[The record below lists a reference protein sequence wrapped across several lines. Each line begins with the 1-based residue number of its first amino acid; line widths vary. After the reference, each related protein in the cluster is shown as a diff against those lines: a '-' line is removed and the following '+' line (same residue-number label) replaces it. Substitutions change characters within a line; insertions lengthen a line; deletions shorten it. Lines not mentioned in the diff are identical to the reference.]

1 MAPFPYFLQL
11 LHQDELL
18 CSIITAGSFAHV
30 NLNSFDHRFH
40 SDQALDLFNYS
51 LENEFFTKVNIML
64 IEGDISLVFH
74 TTSAKYLEEPERY
87 FQRQA
92 PERTSAPYIIFGQEA
107 RTRKKNLGQ
116 FPFLGPLIPPASV
129 SLRQSSLYGY
139 VVSIN
144 FYQHNLLKDN
154 ESNESV

>member
-1 MAPFPYFLQL
+1 MASFPYFLQL

-18 CSIITAGSFAHV
+18 CSIITAGSFAQV
-30 NLNSFDHRFH
+30 DLTSFDHH
-40 SDQALDLFNYS
+40 LYTDQALVLFNYS

-64 IEGDISLVFH
+64 VEGDISLVFH
-74 TTSAKYLEEPERY
+74 TTSAKYLEDPERY

-92 PERTSAPYIIFGQEA
+92 PERTSAPYVIFGQEA

-116 FPFLGPLIPPASV
+116 FFFLGPLIPPASV

-139 VVSIN
+139 VISIN
-144 FYQHNLLKDN
+144 FYQNNLLITSGLN
-154 ESNESV
+154 EST

>member
-1 MAPFPYFLQL
+1 MASFPYFLQL

-18 CSIITAGSFAHV
+18 CSIITTGSFAHI
-30 NLNSFDHRFH
+30 NLTSFDHRFY
-40 SDQALDLFNYS
+40 SDQVFDLFNYS
-51 LENEFFTKVNIML
+51 LENEFFTKVNIIL
-64 IEGDISLVFH
+64 VDGDIGLVFH
-74 TTSAKYLEEPERY
+74 TTSVKYLEEPKRY

-139 VVSIN
+139 VISID
-144 FYQHNLLKDN
+144 FYQHNLLNASDST
-154 ESNESV
+154 EAT